1 MNTITN
7 PKFQIYKSGSEFR
20 YRLKARNGEIILH
33 GEGYNSKQGC
43 LNGIRSVKENA
54 PIDERYERKTSSD
67 GQFYFVLKAG
77 NGEPIGVSEMYTT
90 KASREN
96 GIEAVKNT
104 APNALTEDLT

>member
-1 MNTITN
+1 MSTISN
-7 PKFQIYKSGSEFR
+7 PKFQIYKSGSEYR

-33 GEGYNSKQGC
+33 GEGYTSKQGC

-54 PIDERYERKTSSD
+54 PIDERYERKTSSN
-67 GQFYFVLKAG
+67 GQFYFVLKAA

-96 GIEAVKNT
+96 GIEAVKST
-104 APNALTEDLT
+104 APNAPTEDLT